1 MGNQVPGYY
10 LLYYYWAYPHCALNL
25 ITRHFT
31 VDVHVSKCAVYMV
44 QDLANYEQLQLPEK

>member
-44 QDLANYEQLQLPEK
+44 QDLANYEQLQSPEK